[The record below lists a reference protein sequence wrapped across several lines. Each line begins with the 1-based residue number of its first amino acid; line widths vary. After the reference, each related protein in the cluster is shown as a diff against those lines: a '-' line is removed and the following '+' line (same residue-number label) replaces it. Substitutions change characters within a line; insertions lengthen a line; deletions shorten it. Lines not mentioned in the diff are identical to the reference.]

1 MRKSKKTQYQ
11 AQPFESSQNGHDR
24 YMRLYESMFSSDAW
38 RSLSHAS
45 RTVYLII
52 RNQYKGNF
60 TGNTLICPYSVFQKY
75 GMNNTTIKKC
85 ISELERKG
93 FIEVKSGTR
102 QCTSKNL
109 HRTPN
114 EYTLIGKWKDYV
126 PSESEKRIIGK
137 KSDAENK
144 THAHY

>member
-1 MRKSKKTQYQ
+1 MVRI
-11 AQPFESSQNGHDR
+11 SSVMVIVTVQ
-24 YMRLYESMFSSDAW
+24 SD
-38 RSLSHAS
+38 
-45 RTVYLII
+45 
-52 RNQYKGNF
+52 
-60 TGNTLICPYSVFQKY
+60 
-75 GMNNTTIKKC
+75 
-85 ISELERKG
+85 SELERKG